1 MKVVDFII
9 NTENVS
15 ESLVTLSK
23 ALTGNT
29 EAISSVMKANKRLAF
44 SVICLSGAGY
54 LTYRLV
60 KKQAERIDK
69 LEQTVNTLVQI
80 AVGEKPQEQQQT
92 EE

>member
-29 EAISSVMKANKRLAF
+29 EAIASVMKANKRLAF

-60 KKQAERIDK
+60 KKQAERINQ

>member
-23 ALTGNT
+23 AITGNT

-60 KKQAERIDK
+60 KKQAERIEK

>member
-29 EAISSVMKANKRLAF
+29 EAITSVMKANKRLAF

-60 KKQAERIDK
+60 KKQAERINQ

>member
-9 NTENVS
+9 NTENVL

-23 ALTGNT
+23 AITGNT

-60 KKQAERIDK
+60 KKQAERIEK

>member
-29 EAISSVMKANKRLAF
+29 EAITSVMKANKRLAF

-60 KKQAERIDK
+60 KKQAERIEK

>member
-15 ESLVTLSK
+15 ESLVILSK

-29 EAISSVMKANKRLAF
+29 EAITSVMKANKRLAF
-44 SVICLSGAGY
+44 SVICLSASGY

-60 KKQAERIDK
+60 KKQAERINQ

>member
-15 ESLVTLSK
+15 ESLTTLSG
-23 ALTGNT
+23 AITGNT
-29 EAISSVMKANKRLAF
+29 EAITSVMKANKRLAF

-69 LEQTVNTLVQI
+69 LEKTVDALVRI
-80 AVGEKPQEQQQT
+80 SAGEEPQEQQP
-92 EE
+92 ESE